1 MSHRLV
7 GWSAIARY
15 LRISPNGAKKWRDQW
30 GLPVERTR
38 NKRVR
43 STTAEIDNW
52 LLALD
57 LAHRDLEVCGQVKLR
72 ADRHRI
78 VEHALDLLWAG
89 NRRDAA

>member
-1 MSHRLV
+1 MNRRLL
-7 GWSAIARY
+7 GWSAIAKY

-30 GLPVERTR
+30 GLPVERTS

-57 LAHRDLEVCGQVKLR
+57 LAHRELEVRGQVKLR

-78 VEHALDLLWAG
+78 VELALDKLWDG
-89 NRRDAA
+89 NRSSA